1 MIPHHDG
8 SRHFRCPS
16 LHRLPVRVPARN
28 LARGSAHETP
38 LRHRRSPTQRRF
50 DVPGPDL
57 LGDRRASLR
66 RQANVRSQGNIIMP
80 KVKLDA
86 QFALTAYCPTGK
98 KKVDYWDTGSVCP
111 GLVLE
116 VRSSGGRTWYLRYQD
131 QYGKQRQ
138 HKIASYGDIGWEQ
151 VRKVARKLKSETVLG
166 GSPVDDKKAV
176 KAIPT
181 YAELAQKHLDHA
193 KTYQRSYDTTEMY
206 VRRHILPRWGKKRLT
221 DITQPDVA
229 KWLAD
234 KQEEGLAPATVEK
247 IRVIFGRSFE
257 LALRWDIPGTDKN
270 PVRGIPRRRFANAR
284 ERFLSP
290 IEAERLRKAVAQSRN
305 RQLPAIVG
313 LLLLTGARV
322 SEVLSAEWQHV
333 DLERRSWL
341 IPMSKT
347 GKARHVPLSTAA
359 ISVIR
364 KIKRRGEGRYLFPS
378 RFDPNKP
385 LGSIKHAWQT
395 ARDAAKLGDMRVHD
409 LRHSAASFMI
419 NSGVDL
425 FAVGRVLGHANHA
438 STMRYSHLA
447 NDTLLA
453 AVEAGAKKLQVDW
466 AA

>member
-1 MIPHHDG
+1 
-8 SRHFRCPS
+8 
-16 LHRLPVRVPARN
+16 
-28 LARGSAHETP
+28 
-38 LRHRRSPTQRRF
+38 
-50 DVPGPDL
+50 
-57 LGDRRASLR
+57 
-66 RQANVRSQGNIIMP
+66 MP

-86 QFALTAYCPTGK
+86 QFALTAYCPPDRK
-98 KKVDYWDTGSVCP
+98 KIDYWDTGTVCN

-116 VRSSGGRTWYLRYQD
+116 VRISGGRTWYLRYQD
-131 QYGKQRQ
+131 RHGKQRQ
-138 HKIASYGDIGWEQ
+138 HRIAAWEDLTFDQ
-151 VRKVARKLKSETVLG
+151 VRKTARKLRSEVVLG
-166 GSPVDDKKAV
+166 GDPAEQKAAI

-181 YAELAQKHLDHA
+181 YGELATQHLAHA

-206 VRRHILPRWGKKRLT
+206 VRRHILPKWAKKRLN
-221 DITQPDVA
+221 DISQPEVA

-257 LALRWDIPGTDKN
+257 LAMRWNISGAERN

-284 ERFLSP
+284 ERFLNEK
-290 IEAERLRKAVAQSRN
+290 EAERLRQAVAQSRN

-322 SEVLSAEWQHV
+322 SEILSAEWANV
-333 DLERRSWL
+333 DLERRSLL

-347 GKARHVPLSTAA
+347 GKARRVPLSNMA
-359 ISVIR
+359 IDVIGQ
-364 KIKRRGEGRYLFPS
+364 IKRKEGARYLFPS
-378 RFDPNKP
+378 RTNPNGH
-385 LGSIKHAWQT
+385 LTSIKHAWQT
-395 ARDAAKLGDMRVHD
+395 ARREAKLGDMRVHD

-419 NSGVDL
+419 NSGIDL

-453 AVEAGAKKLQVDW
+453 AVEAGAKKQQVDW
-466 AA
+466 TA

>member
-1 MIPHHDG
+1 
-8 SRHFRCPS
+8 
-16 LHRLPVRVPARN
+16 
-28 LARGSAHETP
+28 
-38 LRHRRSPTQRRF
+38 
-50 DVPGPDL
+50 
-57 LGDRRASLR
+57 
-66 RQANVRSQGNIIMP
+66 MP
-80 KVKLDA
+80 KVVLSP
-86 QFALTAYCPTGK
+86 QFALTASCPPDR
-98 KKVDYWDTGSVCP
+98 KKVDYWDTGTVCN

-116 VRSSGGRTWYLRYQD
+116 ARVSGGRTWYLRYQD
-131 QYGKQRQ
+131 TRGHQRQ
-138 HKIASYGDIGWEQ
+138 HKIGRYEDVGWEQ
-151 VRKVARKLKSETVLG
+151 VRKTARKLRSEVTLG
-166 GSPVDDKKAV
+166 GNPAQDKAAIKAV
-176 KAIPT
+176 PT

-193 KTYQRSYDTTEMY
+193 KTYQRSYSTTEMY
-206 VRRHILPRWGKKRLT
+206 MRRHILPKWGKKYLT

-234 KQEEGLAPATVEK
+234 KASEGFAPATVEK

-257 LALRWDIPGTDKN
+257 LALRWDISGAKN

-284 ERFLSP
+284 ERFLNSQ
-290 IEAERLRKAVAQSRN
+290 EAERLRLAVAQSRN
-305 RQLPAIVG
+305 KQLPAIVG

-322 SEVLSAEWQHV
+322 SEVLSAEWANV

-347 GKARHVPLSTAA
+347 GKSRHVPLSQVA
-359 ISVIR
+359 IDVIR
-364 KIKRRGEGRYLFPS
+364 QIKRKDGARYLFPS
-378 RFDPNKP
+378 RFDPRKP

-395 ARDAAKLGDMRVHD
+395 ARDEAKLGDLRIHD

-453 AVEAGAKKLQVDW
+453 AVEAGAKRQGVDW
-466 AA
+466 AEVG